1 MKPATKI
8 LDQMLA
14 NQIRQY
20 YSQVA
25 FSSGM
30 QGWLHIQKSI
40 LTRQEKGERII
51 VSTDAEKLL
60 DGTEYQLWRRKLSE
74 KYIWRERPSRDKKYT
89 LETRSKRRT
98 EKWVLQ
104 PETGFP
110 PSLVFFYVV
119 LAFLTNA
126 NEQDKKCK
134 DGRKKNRHWVVDGI
148 IACVKVLV
156 ESTTHYQGQ

>member
-60 DGTEYQLWRRKLSE
+60 DGTEYQL
-74 KYIWRERPSRDKKYT
+74 
-89 LETRSKRRT
+89 
-98 EKWVLQ
+98 
-104 PETGFP
+104 
-110 PSLVFFYVV
+110 
-119 LAFLTNA
+119 
-126 NEQDKKCK
+126 
-134 DGRKKNRHWVVDGI
+134 
-148 IACVKVLV
+148 
-156 ESTTHYQGQ
+156 

>member
-1 MKPATKI
+1 MALNT
-8 LDQMLA
+8 
-14 NQIRQY
+14 
-20 YSQVA
+20 SCEEG
-25 FSSGM
+25 SS
-30 QGWLHIQKSI
+30 QKSTFGGSARHGI
-40 LTRQEKGERII
+40 
-51 VSTDAEKLL
+51 
-60 DGTEYQLWRRKLSE
+60 
-74 KYIWRERPSRDKKYT
+74 KKYT